1 MTSAPAVPLPDP
13 DDTVVSVMAGI
24 EPDLAEEAVR
34 QAVAEAAASR
44 AKRRRLARAL
54 TEDPDLL
61 TSGRPEGPRVIGDF
75 ARALLTH
82 GSRRAVLPKCA
93 GCSST
98 KKLTS
103 LRDDGKRICQPC
115 DHKSRAASLSCVECS
130 RPARV
135 YRRTR
140 TGEAICRSCWRLPD
154 GEPVALITAAVTS
167 ATPDADPAA
176 VRRVVE
182 SIAPVGNVYLMFRLL
197 WEIEDTPGL
206 LTGEGAKASAR
217 AARLITALT
226 DVGVSVTAPACSGCS
241 EVRPLEHVVD
251 GLRCCLLC
259 YRKAHSAACGHCGHD
274 RAVASRRPDG
284 TPLCSSCTRYEADRV
299 ITCVLCDRV
308 RPVGRRTK
316 DGPLCR
322 ACARPTLRICSFCGR
337 GPRRCY
343 RAATGMPRCDTCS
356 RTRRTCVGCGKNKY
370 ALARTEAGHL
380 CGDCWRKDPVS
391 YNPCRLCG
399 TVEYLHSYGR
409 CHSCVR
415 DHQVRDALSRDG
427 AMRPDLQPVHNVLI
441 ADGAKAGLKRLEQP
455 SFRTIL
461 DALVDGS
468 CPLTHE
474 GLDAL
479 LPNKSVAFL
488 RAALVAAGV
497 LPSRDEQFA
506 ALERWIASAIEAVTD
521 DNERKLV
528 RRFATWHHL
537 RRLRRESDKRPLS
550 PTQAATARAGVRAAV
565 ALLAWL
571 RERGTDLGHCT
582 QNHLDEWVDSGNTTR
597 FNARGFIEW
606 CRKNRHI
613 GKSLAIPAFERLTH
627 VQPTDEDERWAI
639 SRRLMHDEDIAI
651 EDRFAGLLVLLYAQH
666 ITVIS
671 RLPTTA
677 VTVEGPQT
685 SLLLGTTPLL
695 LPDPLDN
702 LARRLLARRRGHTTI
717 GASSDST
724 WLFPG
729 AYAGQHLSSHHLG
742 VRLKRLSIYSRPGR
756 TSALMGLSTQLPAAV
771 LSKLLGLSLE
781 RATAWTQSGGNWA
794 RYAAE
799 LQDRPHPRG

>member
-1 MTSAPAVPLPDP
+1 M
-13 DDTVVSVMAGI
+13 
-24 EPDLAEEAVR
+24 
-34 QAVAEAAASR
+34 
-44 AKRRRLARAL
+44 
-54 TEDPDLL
+54 
-61 TSGRPEGPRVIGDF
+61 IGDF

-82 GSRRAVLPKCA
+82 GSRRTVLPKCA
-93 GCSST
+93 DCSST

-103 LRDDGKRICQPC
+103 LRADGKRICQPC
-115 DHKSRAASLSCVECS
+115 DHKSRAASLSCIECS
-130 RPARV
+130 QPARV

-154 GEPVALITAAVTS
+154 GDPVALITAAVTS
-167 ATPDADPAA
+167 AAPGADPGT

-182 SIAPVGNVYLMFRLL
+182 SIAPDANVYLMFRLL

-226 DVGVSVTAPACSGCS
+226 DAGVSVTAPACSGCG
-241 EVRPLEHVVD
+241 EVRSLTHVVAE
-251 GLRCCLLC
+251 LRCCLPC
-259 YRKAHSAACGHCGHD
+259 YRKAHSTACGHCGHD

-284 TPLCSSCTRYEADRV
+284 TPLCSYCTRSEADRM
-299 ITCVLCDRV
+299 ITCVLCDQI

-322 ACARPTLRICSFCGR
+322 ACYRPTLRTCSFCGR

-343 RAATGMPRCDTCS
+343 RAATGLPRCDTCS
-356 RTRRTCVGCGKNKY
+356 RTRRTCVVCGKNKY

-380 CGDCWRKDPVS
+380 CGDCWRKDPLS

-415 DHQVRDALSRDG
+415 DQQVRDALSRDG
-427 AMRPDLQPVHNVLI
+427 AIRPDLLPVHDVLV
-441 ADGAKAGLKRLEQP
+441 ADGAKAGLKRLERP
-455 SFRTIL
+455 SFRVIL
-461 DALVDGS
+461 DALVNGS

-474 GLDAL
+474 GLDTL

-506 ALERWIASAIEAVTD
+506 ALERWIASATEAVTD

-537 RRLRRESDKRPLS
+537 RRLRRESEKRPLS
-550 PTQAATARAGVRAAV
+550 PTQASTARAGIRAAV
-565 ALLAWL
+565 ALLVWL
-571 RERGTDLGHCT
+571 RGQGAGLGQCT
-582 QNHLDEWVDSGNTTR
+582 QVHLDGWIDSGNTTR
-597 FNARGFIEW
+597 YNARGFIEW

-613 GKSLAIPAFERLTH
+613 GKDLAIPAFEKLSH
-627 VQPTDEDERWAI
+627 VRPTDEDERWAI
-639 SRRLMHDEDIAI
+639 TRRLMNDEDLPI

-671 RLPTTA
+671 RLPTTS

-685 SLLLGTTPLL
+685 FLLLGTEPLL
-695 LPDPLDN
+695 LPDPLDE
-702 LARRLLARRRGHTTI
+702 LARQLLARRRGHTTI
-717 GASSDST
+717 GSTSDST

-742 VRLKRLSIYSRPGR
+742 ERLKRLGIYSRPGR

-771 LSKLLGLSLE
+771 LSKLLGLSAE
-781 RATAWTQSGGNWA
+781 RASAWTQSGGNWA

-799 LQDRPHPRG
+799 LQDRPHPRLHHTADESETPGA